1 MFEQRLF
8 DLAGIP
14 RKITGLLTAE
24 GSPAMWT

>member
-14 RKITGLLTAE
+14 RKITAPLTAE